1 MKYKPMGSELLQF
14 KISNCHSSTLYEGC
28 GLWISVEI
36 VVGKVIAKVWIQT
49 KGSAYS
55 PGIVQYRLQVRP
67 ILREKE
73 KV

>member
-1 MKYKPMGSELLQF
+1 MKYKPMGYELRHF

-49 KGSAYS
+49 TGSAYS
-55 PGIVQYRLQVRP
+55 PGIVQYRLKVRP
-67 ILREKE
+67 TLQ
-73 KV
+73 V